1 MFQVKHVNKNFG
13 KRKVLDDICLELEN
27 RCYGLLGPNGAGK
40 TTLLRCILKLYPLKE
55 GQICTDNKNIGYLP
69 QKFGVF
75 HELSVYD
82 ILYYFSTLKKVPKE
96 ERDGE
101 IDRVLSLVNLED
113 RKKERMSRLSGGML
127 RRVGIAQTILGDPE
141 ILFFDEP
148 TVGLD
153 PEERARFKRLVKKIM
168 EGKIVI
174 ISTHIV
180 EDVESLCDRVI
191 IMNEG
196 KILENVT
203 VDEACQFAGS
213 EANANLEAGYLA
225 RIQGD

>member
-1 MFQVKHVNKNFG
+1 MFKVKHVNKNFG

-27 RCYGLLGPNGAGK
+27 GCYGLLGPNGAGK

-55 GQICTDNKNIGYLP
+55 GEICTNKDIGYLP

-75 HELSVYD
+75 QELTVYD

-127 RRVGIAQTILGDPE
+127 RRVGIAQAILGDPE
-141 ILFFDEP
+141 VLFFDEP
-148 TVGLD
+148 TAGLD
-153 PEERARFKRLVKKIM
+153 PEERALK
-168 EGKIVI
+168 
-174 ISTHIV
+174 
-180 EDVESLCDRVI
+180 D
-191 IMNEG
+191 
-196 KILENVT
+196 
-203 VDEACQFAGS
+203 
-213 EANANLEAGYLA
+213 
-225 RIQGD
+225 